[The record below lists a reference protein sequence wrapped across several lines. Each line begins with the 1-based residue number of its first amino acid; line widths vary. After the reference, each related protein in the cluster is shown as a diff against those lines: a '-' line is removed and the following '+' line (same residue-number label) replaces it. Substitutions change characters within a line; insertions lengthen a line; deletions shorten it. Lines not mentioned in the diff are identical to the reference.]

1 MRVEEL
7 MTRDLVTID
16 KNRKLSDV
24 LTLMEKC
31 RVSRVVVTNS
41 GKACGIVTEK
51 DIAEH
56 LGTSRHGK
64 SLPSSLHVSTAM
76 STGLVTIK
84 KGADVRDGVEL
95 MLEKGI
101 SSLLVVNGS
110 EPVGII
116 TKTDILRCLTDSETT
131 LGEIMKRDPL
141 TVPPNKRIVHAR
153 RLMLDRHI
161 SRVIVAEEEG
171 VVGVMTE
178 RDAAKA
184 LYAFRKTADKHQYN
198 RVRNLLVGDVMT
210 QDVFCMGTSDTA
222 GEAAKAMLEKRFSGI
237 PILEREKLVG
247 IVTKT
252 DLMKLLL

>member
-64 SLPSSLHVSTAM
+64 TLPSSLHVSTAM
-76 STGLVTIK
+76 STDLITIK
-84 KGADVRDGVEL
+84 GGADVRDGVEL

-116 TKTDILRCLTDSETT
+116 TKTDILRCLTDSEKP
-131 LGEIMKRDPL
+131 LGEIMKKDPI

-153 RLMLDRHI
+153 RLMLDRHV
-161 SRVIVAEEEG
+161 SRVIVAEEG
-171 VVGVMTE
+171 RAVGVMTE

-184 LYAFRKTADKHQYN
+184 LYAFRKTADKQQYN

-222 GEAAKAMLEKRFSGI
+222 GEAAKAMLGKRFSGI
-237 PILEREKLVG
+237 PIVEGEKLVG